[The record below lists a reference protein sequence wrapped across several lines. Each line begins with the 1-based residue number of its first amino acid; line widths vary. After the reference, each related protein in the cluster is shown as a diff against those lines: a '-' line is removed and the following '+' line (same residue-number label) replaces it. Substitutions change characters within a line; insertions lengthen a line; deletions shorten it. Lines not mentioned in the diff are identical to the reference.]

1 MVNDQNQYAEYDQD
15 KRKLLSSL
23 SHGAI
28 FVSSLGI
35 SVLIPLSILLVSD
48 DPIVKEN
55 ARESLN
61 FHFNIWIYEAIFGF
75 LTLILIGWPLL
86 ALTVLVSWVMPILTI
101 IKVFA
106 NPNES
111 YRYPFIFRLL

>member
-1 MVNDQNQYAEYDQD
+1 MVNYQNQYAEYDQD

-28 FVSSLGI
+28 FISTLWI
-35 SVLIPLSILLVSD
+35 SVLVPLGILLVSD
-48 DPIVKEN
+48 DPVVKEN

-61 FHFNIWIYEAIFGF
+61 FHFNIWLYELIFGF
-75 LTLILIGWPLL
+75 LTIILIGYPLL
-86 ALTVLVSWVMPILTI
+86 GIVVLLSWILPILAI
-101 IKVFA
+101 IKIFA

-111 YRYPFIFRLL
+111 YRYSFIFRLL